1 MMLSQPKKRATPAHG
16 ADDST
21 KSFTAGVKAM
31 GKPKPKADKTEKKL
45 VKALRKDAA
54 NSSPKFKDKI

>member
-1 MMLSQPKKRATPAHG
+1 
-16 ADDST
+16 
-21 KSFTAGVKAM
+21 M